1 VIRNLG
7 ILLCI
12 LGMPSFVSARGNQAV
27 WENLNTLQ
35 PGQKIQILEMT
46 SKIHSG
52 TFLYVSG
59 TAISLEEKDGE
70 QTIQRQDVRIVK
82 FSKRARHLRNA
93 LIVGAAGA
101 GVGAGIGAAAYHPC
115 KTPPQA
121 AVQCL
126 ILAAGVSTPRLAEQ
140 SASWVARSSVPCCPP
155 AIPFTTPQRIN
166 A

>member
-12 LGMPSFVSARGNQAV
+12 VGIPSFVSARGNQAV

-35 PGQKIQILEMT
+35 PGQKIQILGMT

-52 TFLYVSG
+52 TFLNVSS
-59 TAISLEEKDGE
+59 TAISLQEKDGE
-70 QTIQRQDVRIVK
+70 QAIQRQDVRIVK

-101 GVGAGIGAAAYHPC
+101 GVGAGIGAAVYHPC
-115 KTPPQA
+115 ETPPQA
-121 AVQCL
+121 AVQCFDIGGRGL
-126 ILAAGVSTPRLAEQ
+126 EAAFGGTIGFVGGAVVGALLPTSNTIYHA
-140 SASWVARSSVPCCPP
+140 AAH
-155 AIPFTTPQRIN
+155 
-166 A
+166 